1 MRQAALAKHANLS
14 QLQQTAASEELVA
27 MYLLTP
33 PFGLFMYCLRY
44 TYALLG
50 CKRTRRQQH
59 FAVQTGLLQ
68 RHKQHSMFWPLPFGL
83 TLEVQ
88 VCAKIYGS
96 SLGWLEMSTNST
108 QHTYFLSIL

>member
-1 MRQAALAKHANLS
+1 
-14 QLQQTAASEELVA
+14 